1 MQKVYSIKER
11 LMRYLFACIF
21 MMLALPAAAAQPSA
35 ACKGQQ
41 SYALSD
47 GSTWCLL
54 HSDKTTLTSTLSRDD
69 GNSKSSSNQA
79 HIFVVVMNGAFS
91 KRMGTSEK
99 RMKEIC
105 QVMRSKSPDLFAGRT
120 QDRNIIVS
128 MLLARESGC
137 RRNSEAGSSL
147 PQSSGGD
154 DEKMQRAAPFRD
166 PFALMTAV
174 ATYHGRH
181 VPQRSARPLAMYAS
195 GWARA

>member
-1 MQKVYSIKER
+1 
-11 LMRYLFACIF
+11 MRYLFTCIF

-79 HIFVVVMNGAFS
+79 HIFVVAMNGAFS

-128 MLLARESGC
+128 MLW
-137 RRNSEAGSSL
+137 
-147 PQSSGGD
+147 P
-154 DEKMQRAAPFRD
+154 EKAAAEGIQKLDHRFPNQAAAMTKKCS
-166 PFALMTAV
+166 AL
-174 ATYHGRH
+174 RH
-181 VPQRSARPLAMYAS
+181 FGTRSR
-195 GWARA
+195 